1 MTFNLEGERFTQ
13 KIETARQRAAALQ
26 QRVTESPR
34 QQPELLAISLEELKT
49 ALEELHVAE
58 EEMRQQNQELLAT
71 RGVVEAE
78 RHRYQELFELAPDGY
93 LVTDTSGTIREAN
106 RAASE
111 LLGVAH
117 TYLVGKPLI
126 IFVPEDTRRAFRSQ
140 LTHLPKIGLVQEWEV
155 QLKSRQGT
163 LFDAALTVASVHDKQ
178 GKTSALRWMVRD
190 ITARKQA
197 EEKIRFYQLQNLQLQ
212 EEVRLKSQFL
222 ALMSHELRTPMNAIL
237 GFSQLL
243 MRQAQHQLGQNQL
256 HMLERIFN
264 SGKHLLKLI
273 EDILDFS
280 KLEAGRLELNLEEFN
295 LAELVTQTVA
305 ELQSLA
311 QQKHLVV
318 HIHVCLNNPCILND
332 SNRLRQVLVNLLSN
346 AIKFTDSGS
355 ITVDACEPEPDQIA
369 IAVTDTGIG
378 IDPLEVQQIFQEFR
392 QLSQSLTRTYGG
404 TGLGLAITDRLV
416 RMMHGTIQVESQPG
430 EGSTFRIE
438 LPRKVSSS
446 SNTTE
451 IISI

>member
-1 MTFNLEGERFTQ
+1 MSFHQKGEQFSQ
-13 KIETARQRAAALQ
+13 KVQTARQRAAALE
-26 QRVTESPR
+26 QRIVDSPK
-34 QQPELLAISLEELKT
+34 QDPELLAVSLEELKT

-58 EEMRQQNQELLAT
+58 EELRQQNESLLAA
-71 RGVVEAE
+71 RSALESE
-78 RHRYQELFELAPDGY
+78 RQRYQDLFDLAPDGY
-93 LVTDTSGTIREAN
+93 LVTDGAGMIREAN
-106 RAASE
+106 QAAAQ

-140 LTHLPKIGLVQEWEV
+140 LTHLPKLGLLQEWEV
-155 QLKSRQGT
+155 RLKSRQGN
-163 LFDAALTVASVHDKQ
+163 LFDAALTVASVRDKPGQ
-178 GKTSALRWMVRD
+178 GSSLRWMLRD

-197 EEKIRFYQLQNLQLQ
+197 EEKIRCYHLQNLHLQ

-243 MRQAQHQLGQNQL
+243 MRQAQHQLGHNQL

-295 LAELVTQTVA
+295 LVELVTQTVE

-311 QQKHLVV
+311 HQKQLEV
-318 HIHVCLNNPCILND
+318 HIHVCLDNPYVVND

-355 ITVDACEPEPDQIA
+355 ITVDACEPTPDQIA
-369 IAVTDTGIG
+369 IAVKDTGIG
-378 IDPLEVQQIFQEFR
+378 IEQSEIKQIFQEFR
-392 QLSQSLTRTYGG
+392 QVSQSLTRTYGG

-416 RMMHGTIQVESQPG
+416 GMMHGKIQVESQPG
-430 EGSTFRIE
+430 EGSTFRLE
-438 LPRKVSSS
+438 LPRKVTSS
-446 SNTTE
+446 SNTSA
-451 IISI
+451 IVSK

>member
-1 MTFNLEGERFTQ
+1 MSFHLKGERFTQ

-34 QQPELLAISLEELKT
+34 QQPELLAVSLEELKT

-58 EEMRQQNQELLAT
+58 EELRQQNEELVVA
-71 RGVVEAE
+71 RGALESE
-78 RHRYQELFELAPDGY
+78 RQRYQDLFELAPDGY
-93 LVTDTSGTIREAN
+93 LVTDAAGTIREAN
-106 RAASE
+106 RAAAE
-111 LLGVAH
+111 LLGVLH

-126 IFVPEDTRRAFRSQ
+126 IFVPEEARRAFRSQ
-140 LTHLPKIGLVQEWEV
+140 LTQVPKLGLVQEWEL
-155 QLKSRQGT
+155 QLKSRQGK
-163 LFDAALTVASVHDKQ
+163 LFDAALTVASVQDKQ
-178 GKTSALRWMVRD
+178 GKASSLRWMVRD

-197 EEKIRFYQLQNLQLQ
+197 EEKIRYYHLQNLQLQ

-243 MRQAQHQLGQNQL
+243 MRQAQHQLGQNQI

-280 KLEAGRLELNLEEFN
+280 KLEAGRLELNLEEFD
-295 LAELVTQTVA
+295 LVELVTQTVE

-311 QQKHLVV
+311 QQKHLSV
-318 HIHVCLNNPCILND
+318 HIHACLDNPCVVND

-346 AIKFTDSGS
+346 AVKFTDSGS
-355 ITVDACEPEPDQIA
+355 ITVEACEPAPDQIA
-369 IAVTDTGIG
+369 IAVKDTGIG
-378 IDPLEVQQIFQEFR
+378 IDPSEVQQIFQEFR
-392 QLSQSLTRTYGG
+392 QVSQSLTRTHGG
-404 TGLGLAITDRLV
+404 TGLGLAITDRLI
-416 RMMHGTIQVESQPG
+416 RMMHGKITVESQPG
-430 EGSTFRIE
+430 EGSTFRLE
-438 LPRKVSSS
+438 LPREVTLSPNKA
-446 SNTTE
+446 E

>member
-1 MTFNLEGERFTQ
+1 MNFHLKGERFTE

-26 QRVTESPR
+26 QRVTESPG
-34 QQPELLAISLEELKT
+34 QQPELLAVSLEELKT

-58 EEMRQQNQELLAT
+58 EELRQQNEELLAA
-71 RGVVEAE
+71 RGELESE
-78 RHRYQELFELAPDGY
+78 RQRYQDLFELAPDGY
-93 LVTDTSGTIREAN
+93 LVTDPAGTIREAN
-106 RAASE
+106 HAAAE
-111 LLGVAH
+111 LLGVLH

-126 IFVPEDTRRAFRSQ
+126 IFVPEETRRAFRSQ
-140 LTHLPKIGLVQEWEV
+140 LTQVPKLGLVQEWELR
-155 QLKSRQGT
+155 LKSRQGK
-163 LFDAALTVASVHDKQ
+163 LFDGALTVTSVQDRQ
-178 GKTSALRWMVRD
+178 GKASSLRWMLRD

-197 EEKIRFYQLQNLQLQ
+197 EEKIRCYHLQNLHLQ

-243 MRQAQHQLGQNQL
+243 MRQAQHQLGQNQI

-280 KLEAGRLELNLEEFN
+280 KLEAGKLELNLEEFD
-295 LAELVTQTVA
+295 LVELVTQTVE

-311 QQKHLVV
+311 QQKHLEL
-318 HIHVCLNNPCILND
+318 HIHVSLENPCVVND

-355 ITVDACEPEPDQIA
+355 ITVDACEPTPDQIA
-369 IAVTDTGIG
+369 IAVKDTGIG
-378 IDPLEVQQIFQEFR
+378 IEQSEVQQIFQEFR
-392 QLSQSLTRTYGG
+392 QLSQSLTRTHGG

-416 RMMHGTIQVESQPG
+416 RMMDGNIQVESQPG
-430 EGSTFRIE
+430 EGSTFRLE
-438 LPRKVSSS
+438 LPREVTSS
-446 SNTTE
+446 TKTAA
-451 IISI
+451 IV